1 MLVVILLVV
10 FIVGAFSYP
19 TVKEKFV
26 EKEPEIV
33 EFEYQNVLATMQN
46 QHFKFEWA
54 QPIKEGFTYNYN
66 GVERYRI

>member
-26 EKEPEIV
+26 EDEPEIV
-33 EFEYQNVLATMQN
+33 EFEY
-46 QHFKFEWA
+46 
-54 QPIKEGFTYNYN
+54 
-66 GVERYRI
+66 